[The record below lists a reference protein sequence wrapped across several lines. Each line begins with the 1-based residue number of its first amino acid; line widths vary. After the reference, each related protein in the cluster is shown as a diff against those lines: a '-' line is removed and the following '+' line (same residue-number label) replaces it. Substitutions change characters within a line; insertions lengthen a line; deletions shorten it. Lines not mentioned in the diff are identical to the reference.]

1 MVRQKRTL
9 FFKQQGKKILRVQGI
24 LKNRAHRVF
33 IQNIG
38 PVTLHLPSQ
47 NNKNLPRLEPY
58 FWLQKATSWA
68 LLLTSYKFTNANLGA
83 SQPSPMH
90 PNIKP
95 HSIHKT
101 DKICIGVSK
110 FVVSQC
116 LWGLSKFVGS
126 QSLWGLKV
134 CGAPTNFVRPHKLC
148 AAPTNFERPM
158 IRTSKPP
165 IERVNLY
172 WLWGYLSW
180 RVHSSWGVHPPRRGN
195 LRMLVPTWSFIGF

>member
-38 PVTLHLPSQ
+38 PVTLLLPSQ

-68 LLLTSYKFTNANLGA
+68 LLLTSYKVTNANLGA
-83 SQPSPMH
+83 SCQPSPMH

-110 FVVSQC
+110 FVAQT
-116 LWGLSKFVGS
+116 L
-126 QSLWGLKV
+126 
-134 CGAPTNFVRPHKLC
+134 RD
-148 AAPTNFERPM
+148 PTNFERPM